1 MANVS
6 LRHISKR
13 FGHVDAVRDL
23 SLVVND
29 GEFVVLL
36 GPSGAGKTTTLRL
49 VTGLERPDAGIGLHR
64 RPRRNPRSTGNAG
77 HCFCLSAIFAL
88 SAPDGVR

>member
-29 GEFVVLL
+29 GGFVVLL
-36 GPSGAGKTTTLRL
+36 GPSGAGKTTALRL
-49 VTGLERPDAGIGLHR
+49 VTASNALMPA
-64 RPRRNPRSTGNAG
+64 RS
-77 HCFCLSAIFAL
+77 LSMGAT
-88 SAPDGVR
+88 

>member
-13 FGHVDAVRDL
+13 FDQIDAVRDL
-23 SLVVND
+23 SLVVNN

-36 GPSGAGKTTTLRL
+36 GPSGAG
-49 VTGLERPDAGIGLHR
+49 
-64 RPRRNPRSTGNAG
+64 
-77 HCFCLSAIFAL
+77 
-88 SAPDGVR
+88 